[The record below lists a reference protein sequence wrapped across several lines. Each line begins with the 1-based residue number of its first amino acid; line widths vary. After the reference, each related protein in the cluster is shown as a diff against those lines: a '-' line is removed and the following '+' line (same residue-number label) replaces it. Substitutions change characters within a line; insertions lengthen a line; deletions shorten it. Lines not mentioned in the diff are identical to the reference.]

1 METILLLAQQR
12 KPAQEPLSKVNP
24 YLLAAL
30 LGGAVVVTAVLHF
43 ASPPRHLD
51 MAGGV
56 VVGTCHAEQASA

>member
-43 ASPPRHLD
+43 ASPPQAFGHGWRGGGGHLS
-51 MAGGV
+51 
-56 VVGTCHAEQASA
+56 C